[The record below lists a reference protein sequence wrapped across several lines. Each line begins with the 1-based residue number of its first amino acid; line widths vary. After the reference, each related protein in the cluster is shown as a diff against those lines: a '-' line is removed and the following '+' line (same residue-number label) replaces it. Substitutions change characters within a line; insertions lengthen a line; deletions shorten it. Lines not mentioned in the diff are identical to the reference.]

1 MSSEIRILA
10 IDHGARRIGLAL
22 SDPTGTIASGIGT
35 VEQTAD
41 LMDRLVALVRLHG
54 VTRIVVGLPLTL
66 RGEAGGSVNA
76 VRAFIAVLAARLAS
90 ETLAVAIDEL
100 DERFTSHIAT
110 QTMRDLGV
118 GREKRKQKGKVDEI
132 AAVVLLQ
139 DYLSMHH

>member
-10 IDHGARRIGLAL
+10 IDHGTRRIGLAL

-35 VEQTAD
+35 VGHTTD
-41 LMDRLVALVRLHG
+41 LIDRLVDLIRLHS

-66 RGEAGGSVNA
+66 RGEAGDSATA
-76 VRAFIAVLAARLAS
+76 VRAFVAALAARLAS
-90 ETLAVAIDEL
+90 EDLPVPVDEL
-100 DERFTSHIAT
+100 DERFTSRIAS
-110 QTMRDLGV
+110 QTIRDLGV

-139 DYLSMHH
+139 DYLSMSH